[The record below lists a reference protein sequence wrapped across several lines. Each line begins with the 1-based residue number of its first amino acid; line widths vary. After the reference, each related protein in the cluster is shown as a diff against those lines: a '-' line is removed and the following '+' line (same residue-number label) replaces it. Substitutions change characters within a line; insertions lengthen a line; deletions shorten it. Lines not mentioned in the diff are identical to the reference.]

1 MLYFAMTHII
11 AIAMTVS
18 ALAHTN
24 IETPGYLKYIP
35 DDTSTPASPK
45 QPVRKRPS
53 FNVNMYNNI
62 DLATNY
68 LFWGRSLSGN
78 QVGTANHNMIVAE
91 KRNVYTFLEVNLFS
105 YNSNIPATGA
115 TNSVVSSGGM
125 MSGTTIGTGM
135 YLNAKQSH
143 AVGLSQ
149 SIYQWPDQQWYYWAS
164 STTLTPLS
172 SVSGGTSNVKPVKTM
187 NLHVMLHNFS
197 VLYSSPTTSNTT
209 INPNDTSQ
217 TKWPHNWG
225 SYFSIKSPSYS
236 LRQQIKVSGLYGT
249 WDNTGDIYQIDFNR
263 QLNKNTLGSVRVYQF
278 NSSDNSIDDNNG
290 VILNLQFKLSQPIY
304 TENR

>member
-11 AIAMTVS
+11 AIAMTAS

-24 IETPGYLKYIP
+24 VETPGYLKYIP

-143 AVGLSQ
+143 AIGLSQ

-236 LRQQIKVSGLYGT
+236 LRQQIKISGLYGT
-249 WDNTGDIYQIDFNR
+249 WDNTGDIYQVDFNK